1 MALKSN
7 SFKSLRIPYLV
18 ILIISEIL
26 QFIIDILEMF
36 LIIEYD
42 FFDIVKVM
50 PNINAL
56 QREKF
61 RNLEKE
67 KEKSINKELKEY
79 KSRSS
84 GFLRER
90 LRMNKKDN

>member
-1 MALKSN
+1 
-7 SFKSLRIPYLV
+7 
-18 ILIISEIL
+18 
-26 QFIIDILEMF
+26 
-36 LIIEYD
+36 
-42 FFDIVKVM
+42 M
-50 PNINAL
+50 PNMNA
-56 QREKF
+56 QGREKF

>member
-1 MALKSN
+1 
-7 SFKSLRIPYLV
+7 V

-26 QFIIDILEMF
+26 QSIIDILEMF

-42 FFDIVKVM
+42 FFDILKVM
-50 PNINAL
+50 PNINAQ

-61 RNLEKE
+61 RVLE
-67 KEKSINKELKEY
+67 KEKSINKECKEY

>member
-1 MALKSN
+1 
-7 SFKSLRIPYLV
+7 
-18 ILIISEIL
+18 
-26 QFIIDILEMF
+26 
-36 LIIEYD
+36 
-42 FFDIVKVM
+42 M

-56 QREKF
+56 QRENC
-61 RNLEKE
+61 RVLEKNRLIT
-67 KEKSINKELKEY
+67 KENKSF

>member
-1 MALKSN
+1 M
-7 SFKSLRIPYLV
+7 V
-18 ILIISEIL
+18 LIISEIL

-42 FFDIVKVM
+42 FLDMIKIM
-50 PNINAL
+50 SNISAI

-61 RNLEKE
+61 RVLE
-67 KEKSINKELKEY
+67 KEKSINKESKEY

-84 GFLRER
+84 GFLREK

>member
-1 MALKSN
+1 
-7 SFKSLRIPYLV
+7 
-18 ILIISEIL
+18 
-26 QFIIDILEMF
+26 
-36 LIIEYD
+36 
-42 FFDIVKVM
+42 M
-50 PNINAL
+50 PNMTA
-56 QREKF
+56 QGREKF

-84 GFLRER
+84 GFLKER

>member
-1 MALKSN
+1 M
-7 SFKSLRIPYLV
+7 RIPYLV

-56 QREKF
+56 QREKY
-61 RNLEKE
+61 RILEKE
-67 KEKSINKELKEY
+67 KSKNKELKEY

>member
-1 MALKSN
+1 
-7 SFKSLRIPYLV
+7 V
-18 ILIISEIL
+18 VLIISEIL

-42 FFDIVKVM
+42 FLDMIKIM
-50 PNINAL
+50 SNISAI

-61 RNLEKE
+61 RVLE
-67 KEKSINKELKEY
+67 KEKSINKESKEY
-79 KSRSS
+79 TSRSS
-84 GFLRER
+84 GFLREK

>member
-1 MALKSN
+1 
-7 SFKSLRIPYLV
+7 V

-56 QREKF
+56 QREKY
-61 RNLEKE
+61 RILEKE
-67 KEKSINKELKEY
+67 KSKNKELKEY